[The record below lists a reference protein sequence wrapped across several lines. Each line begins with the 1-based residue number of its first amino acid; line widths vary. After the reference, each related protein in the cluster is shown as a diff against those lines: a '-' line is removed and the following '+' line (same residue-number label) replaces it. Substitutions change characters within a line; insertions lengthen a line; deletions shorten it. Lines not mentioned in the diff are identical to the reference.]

1 MSAEPFT
8 GSADLITD
16 PFASTKASPKSK
28 RQCPSVYKEHSSS
41 MISLSLMLR
50 ISSGKKKI
58 KKIEASSPYFKTDEE
73 LLTAVTTFL
82 SPAIHKPVMW
92 VLCTAEEQNK

>member
-8 GSADLITD
+8 GSADLVTD

-50 ISSGKKKI
+50 ISSGKKK
-58 KKIEASSPYFKTDEE
+58 KKKKKLKLVPRTSKQMKS
-73 LLTAVTTFL
+73 
-82 SPAIHKPVMW
+82 
-92 VLCTAEEQNK
+92 C

>member
-8 GSADLITD
+8 GSADLVTD

-41 MISLSLMLR
+41 MTSLSLMLR
-50 ISSGKKKI
+50 ISSGKKKKE
-58 KKIEASSPYFKTDEE
+58 KKRLKLVPRTSKQMKSCW
-73 LLTAVTTFL
+73 LL
-82 SPAIHKPVMW
+82 
-92 VLCTAEEQNK
+92 